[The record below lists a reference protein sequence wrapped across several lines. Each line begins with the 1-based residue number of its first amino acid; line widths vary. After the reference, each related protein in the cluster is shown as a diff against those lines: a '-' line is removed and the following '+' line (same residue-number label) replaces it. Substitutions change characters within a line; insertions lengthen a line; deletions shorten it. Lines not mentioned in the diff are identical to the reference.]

1 METRKISIEFEEY
14 NRIDDTDPET
24 SNLIIKARDATKTA
38 YAPYSL
44 FKVGAAIRLNSGMII
59 TGSNQENIAY
69 PSGLC
74 AERVALFSAAAQYPE
89 TSVESIA
96 VTASHDFNEN
106 DEVFSPCGAC
116 RQVMA
121 EFEQRSGKEISII
134 IDSPD
139 GKVRVFKG
147 VKQLLPFSFNSPGL
161 NKAKRNERH

>member
-1 METRKISIEFEEY
+1 METRKINIEFEEY
-14 NRIDDTDPET
+14 NGIDETNPDT
-24 SNLIIKARDATKTA
+24 SNLIIKAVEATKTA

-44 FKVGAAIRLNSGMII
+44 FRVGAAVRLNTGEII
-59 TGSNQENIAY
+59 MGSNQENIAY

-74 AERVALFSAAAQYPE
+74 AERVALFSAAAQHPE
-89 TSVESIA
+89 ANIEAIA
-96 VTASHDFNEN
+96 VTASHDFEEN

-134 IDSPD
+134 INSPD

-161 NKAKRNERH
+161 NKSKRNK

>member
-1 METRKISIEFEEY
+1 METRKINIEFEEY
-14 NRIDDTDPET
+14 NGLDETDPET
-24 SNLIIKARDATKTA
+24 SDLILKASDATKTA

-44 FKVGAAIRLNSGMII
+44 FRVGAAVRLNTGQII
-59 TGSNQENIAY
+59 TGSNQENVAY

-74 AERVALFSAAAQYPE
+74 AERVALFSAAAQHPE
-89 TSVESIA
+89 TNVEAIA
-96 VTASHDFNEN
+96 VTASHDFEEN

-134 IDSPD
+134 ISSPD

-161 NKAKRNERH
+161 NKAKRK

>member
-1 METRKISIEFEEY
+1 METRKINIEFVEY
-14 NRIDDTDPET
+14 SGVDETDTGISD
-24 SNLIIKARDATKTA
+24 LIQSAVDATKTA

-44 FKVGAAIRLNSGMII
+44 FKVGAAVRLNTGQII

-74 AERVALFSAAAQYPE
+74 AERVALFSAAAQFPE
-89 TSVESIA
+89 TSVEAIA
-96 VTASHDFNEN
+96 VTASHDFEEN

-121 EFEQRSGKEISII
+121 EFEQRSGKEIQII
-134 IDSPD
+134 INSPD

-161 NKAKRNERH
+161 NKAKKR

>member
-1 METRKISIEFEEY
+1 METRKINIEFVEY
-14 NRIDDTDPET
+14 SGIDET
-24 SNLIIKARDATKTA
+24 SVIVSDLINSAIEATKTA

-44 FKVGAAIRLNSGMII
+44 FRVGAAVRLNSGQVIN
-59 TGSNQENIAY
+59 GSNQENIAY

-74 AERVALFSAAAQYPE
+74 AERVALFSAAAQYPKADI
-89 TSVESIA
+89 ESIA
-96 VTASHDFNEN
+96 VTASHDFDEN

-121 EFEQRSGKEISII
+121 EFEQRSGKDIDII
-134 IDSPD
+134 INSPD

-161 NKAKRNERH
+161 NKSNRK

>member
-1 METRKISIEFEEY
+1 METRKINIEFEEY
-14 NRIDDTDPET
+14 SGIEET
-24 SNLIIKARDATKTA
+24 NPDISKLIIKAIEATNTA

-44 FKVGAAIRLNSGMII
+44 FKVGAAVQLNTGQII

-89 TSVESIA
+89 TIVEAIA
-96 VTASHDFNEN
+96 VTASHDFEEN

-134 IDSPD
+134 INSPD

-161 NKAKRNERH
+161 NKSKRKK